1 MTGTSGL
8 FVFLAAIFLSIV
20 LGTKTRCNLG
30 IAGLSFAFLI
40 GLVLMGKTAMEVVA
54 YFPTSLFFTMMIVS
68 FFYGYA
74 AENQSLK
81 VLSKWMI
88 YLCRARL
95 HILPLVLYL
104 VTFVISATGA
114 GAGATPVIMAPVAFS
129 LAEQIGFSP
138 VVAVLSVNLGALGG
152 GIQAWTSSGA
162 MFHGIAETYLGGSVA
177 DAAGWSYG
185 FVLLFAPAVFFLLV
199 YLWYQRNTSIM
210 EVELSKPEP
219 LGLKQKRTIW
229 IIVLIM
235 VLVIAPVSA
244 DALFDLPAAKWFS
257 SKFDIKVLCTFGIVL
272 NSALENGNTQKVIRE
287 YIPWTTIIMVCGMA
301 TMISMIVETGVADL
315 MGSWLGASLPAVF
328 VIPLIILVSGL
339 LSFVTTGPA
348 VIFPLFMPMFAVL
361 SETSGISVVALTTAL
376 FAGAGATGMSPFS
389 QGGAVALAGCKN
401 DAVREKLWPKQVQYS
416 LMFLGF
422 YVLSGFTGFFGF
434 AASLFE

>member
-8 FVFLAAIFLSIV
+8 FIFLAAIVLAIV

-40 GLVLMGKTAMEVVA
+40 GLLLMGKTAAGVIS
-54 YFPTSLFFTMMIVS
+54 YFPTPLFFTMMIVS

-88 YLCRARL
+88 YICRKKL
-95 HILPLVLYL
+95 HILPLFLYL
-104 VTFVISATGA
+104 VTFVIAATGA
-114 GAGATPVIMAPVAFS
+114 GAGATPVIMAPIAFS
-129 LAEQIGFSP
+129 LAEQIGFHP

-162 MFHGIAETYLGGSVA
+162 MFCGIAQTYLGSSA
-177 DAAGWSYG
+177 AEAAGWSYG
-185 FVLLFAPAVFFLLV
+185 VVLLVAPAVFFFLV
-199 YLWYQRNTSIM
+199 FLWYQRDTKIV
-210 EVELSKPEP
+210 EVELSKPELLNP
-219 LGLKQKRTIW
+219 EQKRTIW
-229 IIVLIM
+229 VITLIM
-235 VLVIAPVSA
+235 VAVIAPVLVN
-244 DALFDLPAAKWFS
+244 ALFDLPAAKWFS
-257 SKFDIKVLCTFGIVL
+257 SRFDIKVLCTFGIVL
-272 NSALENGNTQKVIRE
+272 NAALQNGNTQKVIRE
-287 YIPWTTIIMVCGMA
+287 YIPWTTILMVCGMA
-301 TMISMIVETGVADL
+301 TMISLIVETGVADL
-315 MGSWLGASLPAVF
+315 MGSWLGANLPPVL
-328 VIPLIILVSGL
+328 VIPLIILTSGL

-361 SETSGISVVALTTAL
+361 SDASGISVVALTTAL
-376 FAGAGATGMSPFS
+376 FAGAGSTGMSPFS

-416 LMFLGF
+416 LLFLGF
-422 YVLSGFTGFFGF
+422 YVLIGFTGFFRF
-434 AASLFE
+434 AAGLFE

>member
-8 FVFLAAIFLSIV
+8 FIFLAAIFLSII

-40 GLVLMGKTAMEVVA
+40 GLLLMEKTAAEVVG
-54 YFPTSLFFTMMIVS
+54 YFPTTLFFTMMIVS

-88 YLCRARL
+88 YICRAKL
-95 HILPLVLYL
+95 QILPLVLYL

-114 GAGATPVIMAPVAFS
+114 GAGATPVIMAPIAFS

-162 MFHGIAETYLGGSVA
+162 MFHGIAETYLGMHAA

-185 FVLLFAPAVFFLLV
+185 FVLLWVPAVFFLLV
-199 YLWYQRNTSIM
+199 YLWYQRNTNM
-210 EVELSKPEP
+210 AVVELSKPES
-219 LGLKQKRTIW
+219 LDSEQKRTIW
-229 IIVLIM
+229 VIVLVM
-235 VLVIAPVSA
+235 VLVIAPVLVNVLL
-244 DALFDLPAAKWFS
+244 DFPAAKWFS
-257 SKFDIKVLCTFGIVL
+257 SKFDIKVLCTLGIVL
-272 NSALENGNTQKVIRE
+272 NSALRNGNTQRVIRE

-301 TMISMIVETGVADL
+301 TMISMIVETGVAD
-315 MGSWLGASLPAVF
+315 MVGSWLGTNLKPSF
-328 VIPLIILVSGL
+328 VIPLITLASGL

-361 SETSGISVVALTTAL
+361 SEASGISVVALTTAL
-376 FAGAGATGMSPFS
+376 FAGAGSTGMSPFS
-389 QGGAVALAGCKN
+389 QGGAVALAGCRN
-401 DAVREKLWPKQVQYS
+401 EVVREKLWPRQVQYS
-416 LMFLGF
+416 LMFLAF
-422 YVLSGFTGFFGF
+422 YVLIGFTGFFQF
-434 AASLFE
+434 AANLFE